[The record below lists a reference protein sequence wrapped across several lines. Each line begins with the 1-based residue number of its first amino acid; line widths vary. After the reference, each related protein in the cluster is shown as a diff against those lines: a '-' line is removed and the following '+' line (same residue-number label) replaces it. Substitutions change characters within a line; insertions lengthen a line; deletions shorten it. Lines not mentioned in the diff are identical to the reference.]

1 MPIYEVTQDA
11 TGVTLELEGDRPPTQ
26 QDVERAFAFAG
37 RQKYPEA
44 PVLQAPPS
52 LLEQAKAVAPAFM
65 RLAAPFRAGTPMPQ
79 DIATVGRT
87 IQQIAGREPQ
97 PGMLEG
103 ASRIE
108 KEGIMGIIPP
118 LIEREK
124 SREIGRRLGEAVS
137 EYTPIPEY
145 ISRPAGE
152 IAVSTASDLLSP
164 MNLMTLGVAGAA
176 RQAARIPSLAATA
189 GEFAEGV
196 APSAVRAAQIADL
209 RRASETARA
218 TAQAGEAIPFALA
231 PEMTRGAAESAG
243 IAMQT
248 IADPNASNEEKL
260 RASFEST
267 L

>member
-37 RQKYPEA
+37 RQKYPSA
-44 PVLQAPPS
+44 DVIQAPPS
-52 LLEQAKAVAPAFM
+52 LFEQAKAVAPSFLRVASPIANPPS
-65 RLAAPFRAGTPMPQ
+65 LQ

-87 IQQIAGREPQ
+87 IQKITGREPQ

-108 KEGIMGIIPP
+108 KEGIMALLSASP
-118 LIEREK
+118 EKREQAAA
-124 SREIGRRLGEAVS
+124 IGRRLGEAVS

-145 ISRPAGE
+145 VTRPAGQVAGQVAAD
-152 IAVSTASDLLSP
+152 ILSP

-209 RRASETARA
+209 RRAAETARA
-218 TAQAGEAIPFALA
+218 TTQVGELIPAALA

-248 IADPNASNEEKL
+248 IADPNATAEDKL
-260 RASFEST
+260 RAS
-267 L
+267 